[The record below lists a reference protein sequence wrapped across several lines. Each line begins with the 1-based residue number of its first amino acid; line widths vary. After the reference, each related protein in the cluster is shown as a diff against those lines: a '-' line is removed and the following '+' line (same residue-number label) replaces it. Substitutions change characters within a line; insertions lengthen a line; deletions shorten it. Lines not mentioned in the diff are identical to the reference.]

1 VCVCV
6 CVCVAGQ
13 ATLQSAHYCCKRVL
27 TDQQRFAVA
36 NACYICLFHAVHAM
50 QDHQT
55 CCEACRTASSSLR
68 DMQQALQAVRMAT
81 RCLYLRLLLSD
92 AAKTE
97 FAAHAPAVA
106 GFFSGDHEQSLAVPA

>member
-1 VCVCV
+1 
-6 CVCVAGQ
+6 
-13 ATLQSAHYCCKRVL
+13 VL
-27 TDQQRFAVA
+27 LKILA
-36 NACYICLFHAVHAM
+36 NQNSKGLLSQMLALSTSVMWYM

-55 CCEACRTASSSLR
+55 CYEACRTASSSLR
-68 DMQQALQAVRMAT
+68 DMQQALQAVRMAA

-106 GFFSGDHEQSLAVPA
+106 GFFSGDHEQLLAVPA